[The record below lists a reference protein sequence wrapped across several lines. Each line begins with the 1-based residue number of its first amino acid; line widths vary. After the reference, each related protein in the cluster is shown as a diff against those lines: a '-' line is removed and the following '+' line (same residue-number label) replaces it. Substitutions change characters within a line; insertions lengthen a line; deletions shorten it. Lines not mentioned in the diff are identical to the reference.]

1 MFLQIHIYKVKY
13 GKALFTH
20 YPDNKPKPPRD
31 AMRVLDC
38 FINPVYSGSESK
50 KHMVSDELKKLL
62 FQVISSWQVLAV
74 TGILIIYIFIVN
86 NVARIYHRRPRK
98 LTLPK
103 RIKPAKPEPSA
114 EADPEAPE
122 SDDLDLE
129 EKE

>member
-1 MFLQIHIYKVKY
+1 
-13 GKALFTH
+13 
-20 YPDNKPKPPRD
+20 
-31 AMRVLDC
+31 MRVLDC